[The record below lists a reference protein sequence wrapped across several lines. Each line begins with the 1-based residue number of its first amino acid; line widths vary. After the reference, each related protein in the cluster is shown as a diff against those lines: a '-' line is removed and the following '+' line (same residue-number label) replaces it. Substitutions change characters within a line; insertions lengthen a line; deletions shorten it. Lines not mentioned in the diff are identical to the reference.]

1 MSDLARAQEVTL
13 LDLLDRVIDNG
24 VVLAGDVTVSVA
36 DVDLIYLGL
45 RVLLA
50 PVERLPELADRAG
63 GGRAALPH
71 AAAQEREVLR
81 G

>member
-1 MSDLARAQEVTL
+1 MSDFSLPSGRAAALRAQEVTL

-24 VVLAGDVTVSVA
+24 VVLAGDVTISVA

-50 PVERLPELADRAG
+50 PVERLPELLTRAG
-63 GGRAALPH
+63 
-71 AAAQEREVLR
+71 QEERREVACE
-81 G
+81 

>member
-1 MSDLARAQEVTL
+1 MSDFSLPSGQAAALRAQEVTL

-24 VVLAGDVTVSVA
+24 VVLAGDVTISVA

-50 PVERLPELADRAG
+50 PVERLPELLTRAG
-63 GGRAALPH
+63 R
-71 AAAQEREVLR
+71 EERREVACE
-81 G
+81 

>member
-1 MSDLARAQEVTL
+1 MNVNAARAQEVTL

-24 VVLAGDVTVSVA
+24 VILAGDVTISVA

-50 PVERLPELADRAG
+50 PVERMPELLTPVQQHRSEV
-63 GGRAALPH
+63 AL
-71 AAAQEREVLR
+71 
-81 G
+81 